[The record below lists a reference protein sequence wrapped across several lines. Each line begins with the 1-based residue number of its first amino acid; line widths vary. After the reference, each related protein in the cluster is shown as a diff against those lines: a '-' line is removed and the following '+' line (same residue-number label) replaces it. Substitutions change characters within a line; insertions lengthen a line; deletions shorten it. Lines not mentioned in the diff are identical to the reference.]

1 MPFCKISLKPVPV
14 SAYRAEYR
22 DNEYRRL
29 FESLK
34 VSPELSYSRR
44 EFKQNSVKYTKGMS
58 ISGVQQ
64 KLSVIVDANFEL
76 MPIIKNGEYILKPTP
91 EEFPY
96 ASENEHAA
104 MVISRQLGLD
114 TAMCGLVSFPD
125 GELAY
130 ITRRFDRLPG
140 GQKLHQED
148 MAQGF
153 ETGSSGKYDK
163 SYEETGRMID
173 TMTRGKK
180 AVVLEFVRR
189 VIFSYLIGNDDFHLK
204 NISLQRLAGNRGRYY
219 DRMTPN
225 YDALFT
231 HAFENVD
238 KSSALALDL
247 LIEEAEGEFTKNYEH
262 FGYYTA
268 GDFLELAS
276 RLDIPAK
283 PVKTFL
289 DQIRSSETRIINTIE
304 HSYMPRE
311 MKNRASKLVAD
322 RVSRLVP
329 QIRSL

>member
-1 MPFCKISLKPVPV
+1 MPYCKISLKPVPV
-14 SAYRAEYR
+14 SAYRAEYL
-22 DNEYRRL
+22 DYEFKRL
-29 FESLK
+29 FGSLK
-34 VSPELSYSRR
+34 VSPEFPFDRK
-44 EFKQNSVKYTKGMS
+44 EFKQASVKYTKGMS

-64 KLSVIVDANFEL
+64 KLSVNVDAHFEL
-76 MPIIKNGEYILKPTP
+76 RPVIENGEYILKPTP

-104 MVISRQLGLD
+104 MVISRQLGID
-114 TAMCGLVSFPD
+114 TALCGLVSFSD

-153 ETGSSGKYDK
+153 ATGSSGKYDK

-204 NISLQRLAGNRGRYY
+204 NISLQRLADNRGRYY

-225 YDALFT
+225 YDALLT
-231 HAFENVD
+231 HAFENTD

-247 LIEEAEGEFTKNYEH
+247 LIEEADGEFTKNYEH

-268 GDFLELAS
+268 GDFIELAS
-276 RLDIPAK
+276 RLDIPAT
-283 PVKTFL
+283 PVKRFL
-289 DQIRSSETRIINTIE
+289 SQIKSSENSIIKNIE
-304 HSYMPRE
+304 RSYMPKE
-311 MKNRASKLVAD
+311 MKNRASKLIAG
-322 RVSRLVP
+322 RVQALSTNVT
-329 QIRSL
+329 

>member
-114 TAMCGLVSFPD
+114 TAMCGLVSFSD

-140 GQKLHQED
+140 
-148 MAQGF
+148 
-153 ETGSSGKYDK
+153 
-163 SYEETGRMID
+163 
-173 TMTRGKK
+173 
-180 AVVLEFVRR
+180 
-189 VIFSYLIGNDDFHLK
+189 
-204 NISLQRLAGNRGRYY
+204 
-219 DRMTPN
+219 
-225 YDALFT
+225 
-231 HAFENVD
+231 
-238 KSSALALDL
+238 
-247 LIEEAEGEFTKNYEH
+247 
-262 FGYYTA
+262 
-268 GDFLELAS
+268 
-276 RLDIPAK
+276 
-283 PVKTFL
+283 
-289 DQIRSSETRIINTIE
+289 
-304 HSYMPRE
+304 
-311 MKNRASKLVAD
+311 
-322 RVSRLVP
+322 
-329 QIRSL
+329 

>member
-1 MPFCKISLKPVPV
+1 MPYCKISLKPVPV
-14 SAYRAEYR
+14 SAYRAEYL
-22 DNEYRRL
+22 DNESKRL
-29 FESLK
+29 FGSLK
-34 VSPELSYSRR
+34 VSPELPFDRK
-44 EFKQNSVKYTKGMS
+44 EFKQASVKYTKGMS

-64 KLSVIVDANFEL
+64 KLLVNVDPHSELKPVIE
-76 MPIIKNGEYILKPTP
+76 NGEYILKPTP

-104 MVISRQLGLD
+104 MVISRQLGID
-114 TAMCGLVSFPD
+114 TALCGLVSFSD

-153 ETGSSGKYDK
+153 ATGSSSKYDK

-204 NISLQRLAGNRGRYY
+204 NISLQRLTDNRSRYY

-225 YDALFT
+225 YDALLT
-231 HAFENVD
+231 HAFENTD

-247 LIEEAEGEFTKNYEH
+247 LIEEADGEFTKNYEH
-262 FGYYTA
+262 YGYYTA
-268 GDFLELAS
+268 GDFIELAS
-276 RLDIPAK
+276 RLDIPAT
-283 PVKTFL
+283 PVKRFL
-289 DQIRSSETRIINTIE
+289 NQIKSSENSIIKNIE
-304 HSYMPRE
+304 RSYMPKE
-311 MKNRASKLVAD
+311 MKNRASKLIAG
-322 RVSRLVP
+322 RVQALSTNVT
-329 QIRSL
+329 

>member
-22 DNEYRRL
+22 DNEYKRL
-29 FESLK
+29 FGSLK
-34 VSPELSYSRR
+34 VSPELPFDRK
-44 EFKQNSVKYTKGMS
+44 EFKRASVKYTKGMS

-64 KLSVIVDANFEL
+64 KLSVNVDNNFEL
-76 MPIIKNGEYILKPTP
+76 KPVVEHGKYVLKPSP
-91 EEFPY
+91 EEFPD

-104 MVISRQLGLD
+104 MVVSRQLGLD
-114 TAMCGLVSFPD
+114 TASCGLVSFSD
-125 GELAY
+125 GELVY
-130 ITRRFDRLPG
+130 ITRRFDRLPD

-153 ETGSSGKYDK
+153 DTGSSGKYDK

-189 VIFSYLIGNDDFHLK
+189 VIFSYLVGNDDYHLK

-231 HAFENVD
+231 NAFENTD

-247 LIEEAEGEFTKNYEH
+247 LIEEADGEFTKNHEH

-276 RLDIPAK
+276 RLDIPAT

-289 DQIRSSETRIINTIE
+289 DQIGSSEASIINTIE

-311 MKNRASKLVAD
+311 MKNRASKLVAA
-322 RVSRLVP
+322 RVQALSTNV
-329 QIRSL
+329 S